1 MTALSPSAVAAG
13 LGLPDG
19 LSPWLEELERVGP
32 PAGGVPLPRGEDAA
46 RLLGRLRVAGPDAAA
61 IAGALPDPD
70 GSPELWWLLERS
82 YQQLRSVI
90 GDPDAMVWPP
100 SLPSALDAAGRCFW
114 VFVLMAL
121 AGDVRRWHGE
131 QGIPDE
137 VSWST
142 LADLGRHV
150 ARYRRRHGAAGLASQ
165 GWLGLHSRGGLYEL
179 GRLQFNPYRLR
190 TGMAGPLF
198 WYEGGEAAARGPG
211 FQPGDPVL
219 GVHVPEGAPLAP
231 ERCDESFLAARSF
244 FRRHLPARAGRV
256 ATCTS
261 SGRAATGGCAP
272 AGWSCEAGAGGP
284 ALATE
289 ATVTRSGITFRERAL
304 MHGLR
309 VARPLQG
316 PDLESGHVLCYARPA
331 RTGPALPRRRD
342 LRRSSCSGGAA

>member
-150 ARYRRRHGAAGLASQ
+150 ARYRRRHGVTGLDSQ

-244 FRRHLPARAGRV
+244 FPRHLPARAGRV

-261 SGRAATGGCAP
+261 WLLDEQLAGHLPAASNILRFQRRFELVPGARDDDDGVFWFVFDRPVSALDELRPRTTLEHALVRHVREGGH
-272 AGWSCEAGAGGP
+272 WR
-284 ALATE
+284 L
-289 ATVTRSGITFRERAL
+289 
-304 MHGLR
+304 
-309 VARPLQG
+309 
-316 PDLESGHVLCYARPA
+316 
-331 RTGPALPRRRD
+331 RTGWLE
-342 LRRSSCSGGAA
+342 L